1 MIRLFPRY
9 VTITARL
16 TLWYLAVFG
25 GIIITV
31 AVAMYSAFA
40 SNERRAVDNE
50 LQDYGEF
57 LTSQVNTR
65 GLSISEIFDELEE
78 VTTRANL
85 RFRAMRFFLSNRDS
99 IVYENS
105 PQAAIDPLIDSLQVN
120 VPKRNKGSLFATI
133 TVSETEYRT
142 YTYRVP
148 EGASQDASLIVVASL
163 NRLNGTL
170 RRLREILFVI
180 VPLAL
185 IAAGAGGWFIARQAL
200 SPVAELTETAAA
212 ISSSNLHRR
221 VAGGGSSDEL
231 ARLAS
236 TFNDMI
242 ARLERTF
249 NSQRRFI
256 ADASHDL
263 RTPLTVIRAELEL
276 LCSRPGVD
284 GEIRGALDRAI
295 RGIDNLQRLANDLLL
310 LARADADQLQPVEE
324 TARLDEIIV
333 ECASGVKALA
343 AQKHISLRVDV
354 SEPLELHCSA
364 SLLQRAITNVIEN
377 AIKYSPE
384 DSSVEIASARADS
397 LAVITVTDNG
407 HGIPPED
414 LPRVLDRFYRG
425 DRARSTQGT
434 GLGLA
439 ITKAI
444 VDAHH
449 GHLQIDSQPGSGT
462 RVTVTLP
469 LDADAP
475 EELQARQT

>member
-1 MIRLFPRY
+1 MRIVPRY
-9 VTITARL
+9 LTITARL

-31 AVAMYSAFA
+31 AVSMYSAFA
-40 SNERRAVDNE
+40 TNERRAVDNE
-50 LQDYGEF
+50 LEDYAEF
-57 LTSQVNTR
+57 LMSQVNVR
-65 GLSISEIFDELEE
+65 GLSISEIFDELED

-85 RFRAMRFFLSNRDS
+85 RFRSMRFFLSNRDS
-99 IVYENS
+99 VVYENS
-105 PQAAIDPLIDSLQVN
+105 PQAAAVDPLIDSLQAN
-120 VPKRNKGSLFATI
+120 VPRQNRRTLFNTI
-133 TVSETEYRT
+133 SFDGTDFRT
-142 YTYRVP
+142 YTYHVP
-148 EGASQDASLIVVASL
+148 EGVSQGTSLIVVASL

-170 RRLREILFVI
+170 SRLREILFVI
-180 VPLAL
+180 VPLSL

-221 VAGGGSSDEL
+221 VSGGGSGDEL

-276 LCSRPGVD
+276 MRSRVS
-284 GEIRGALDRAI
+284 EEERASLDRAI
-295 RGIDNLQRLANDLLL
+295 RGIDNLHRLANDLLL
-310 LARADADQLQPVEE
+310 LARADADQLQPDEE
-324 TARLDEIIV
+324 EARLDEIVV
-333 ECASGVKALA
+333 ECASGVMALA
-343 AQKHISLRVDV
+343 SRRHISLRLDV
-354 SEPLELHCSA
+354 SEPLEIRCSS
-364 SLLQRAITNVIEN
+364 SLLGRAITNVLEN

-384 DSSVEIASARADS
+384 GSSAEVSVVRAGDNARVIVAD
-397 LAVITVTDNG
+397 DG
-407 HGIPPED
+407 PGIPEED

-444 VDAHH
+444 IDAHH
-449 GHLQIDSQPGSGT
+449 GVLAIESEPGRGT
-462 RVTVTLP
+462 RVTIDLP
-469 LDADAP
+469 IEAAP
-475 EELQARQT
+475 IED